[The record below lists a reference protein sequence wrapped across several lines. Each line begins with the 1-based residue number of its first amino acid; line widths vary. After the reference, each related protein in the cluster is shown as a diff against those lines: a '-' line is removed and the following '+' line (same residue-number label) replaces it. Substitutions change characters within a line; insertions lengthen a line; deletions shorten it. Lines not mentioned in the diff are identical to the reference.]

1 MHDTAASTF
10 TPKTPRAPR
19 TRAERAVVLG
29 AGMAGLTAAAA
40 LAPRA
45 RHVTVLD
52 RDALSRV
59 DEARKGVPQGNH
71 IHLLVPA
78 GRAALERLLPGVTDG
93 LRTAGAQVLDRSD
106 DFAIHIA
113 GGRLNV
119 QSLHPEFVLIGA
131 TRPLIEGVV
140 RERVR
145 ALPNVEIL
153 GGREARALAAS
164 GPNGAVTGVRVRPKG
179 DAAAEEALPA
189 DLVVDATGRGSRA
202 PRWLEEL
209 GYTPPHEETVRIDL
223 RYATRMFRRPPGRPD
238 GVRNVLI
245 GAVPGVGRGAV
256 ALAVEGDR
264 WIVTLSGMFGEQP
277 PTELSAFRDYARA
290 LWCGDVHAIVAREEP
305 LGEPATA
312 SFPANV
318 RRRYDRLRRQPPGFV
333 VLGDAQCAFNPT
345 YGQGM
350 SVSALQA
357 EALAGAL
364 ERVGTARIGPA
375 FYRAARPIVE
385 NAWGQAVDNDL
396 QHPQV
401 EAPRSL
407 RWRLT
412 GAYMARLLPVAHRD
426 PVVGQ
431 AFLNV
436 MGMLAP
442 PPSVLRPGVARRVL
456 LARRRPAGA
465 YAPAGS

>member
-1 MHDTAASTF
+1 M
-10 TPKTPRAPR
+10 
-19 TRAERAVVLG
+19 LG
-29 AGMAGLTAAAA
+29 AGLASRTAAAA

-45 RHVTVLD
+45 GHVTVLD

-59 DEARKGVPQGNH
+59 DEARKGVPQGKH

-78 GRAALERLLPGVTDG
+78 GRAALERLLPGVTDE
-93 LRTAGAQVLDRSD
+93 LAAAGAQILNRAG
-106 DFAIHIA
+106 DFAIHIG

-119 QSLHPEFVLIGA
+119 QGLHPDFVLIGA

-145 ALPNVEIL
+145 ALTNVEIL
-153 GGREARALAAS
+153 GGREARGLIAS
-164 GPNGAVTGVRVRPKG
+164 GSNGAVTGVRVRPKG
-179 DAAAEEALPA
+179 EAAAEETLPA

-209 GYTPPHEETVRIDL
+209 GYEAPHEESVRIDV

-245 GAVPGVGRGAV
+245 GALPGEGRGAV

-277 PTELSAFRDYARA
+277 PTALSDFRAYARS
-290 LWCGDVHAIVAREEP
+290 LWCGDVHAIAAREEP
-305 LGEPATA
+305 LGEATTA

-318 RRRYDRLRRQPPGFV
+318 RRGYDRLRGHPPGFV
-333 VLGDAQCAFNPT
+333 VLGDAMCAFNPT

-350 SVSALQA
+350 SVATLEA

-364 ERVGTARIGPA
+364 ERAGTARIGKT
-375 FYRAARPIVE
+375 FYRAARPIAD
-385 NAWGQAVDNDL
+385 NAWAQAVDDDL
-396 QHPQV
+396 QHPQ
-401 EAPRSL
+401 AAGPRSL

-412 GAYMARLLPVAHRD
+412 SAYMARLLPAAHRD
-426 PVVGQ
+426 PAVGQ

-436 MGMLAP
+436 MGMLAA

-456 LARRRPAGA
+456 FGGRRPAKA
-465 YAPAGS
+465 YAAVGS